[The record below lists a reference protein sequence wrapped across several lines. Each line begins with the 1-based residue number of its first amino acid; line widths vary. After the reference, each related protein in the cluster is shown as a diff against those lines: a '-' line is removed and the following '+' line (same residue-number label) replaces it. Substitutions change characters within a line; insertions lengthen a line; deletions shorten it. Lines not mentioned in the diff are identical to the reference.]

1 MCGVGKLLVS
11 NPRVK
16 AFAIFIASLSDE
28 ADRLSEAMPA
38 GRGFVCMD
46 TSQLPSLFRSIFTSQ
61 FAGN

>member
-1 MCGVGKLLVS
+1 MS